1 MALVGLTSFEPAWV
15 TRLDVAVDPV
25 CRPADGKLLLDALEA
40 SRLPNGWR
48 VRSVGSPRST
58 VYCIGRVKDDAKA
71 RAYCRNLKMRD
82 GEPFGRI
89 RLEAQA
95 RYDPLGAML
104 EDVLDPT
111 FGAGVWTSRYGR
123 LAGSVRRMERER
135 QTTEFAEHVSAGRM
149 SYSQGERMC
158 TFLDL
163 ERLGLVTSYY
173 PKSVLAARRREA
185 RLLGWH
191 QTTPACLTS
200 MLSSSTC

>member
-1 MALVGLTSFEPAWV
+1 
-15 TRLDVAVDPV
+15 
-25 CRPADGKLLLDALEA
+25 
-40 SRLPNGWR
+40 
-48 VRSVGSPRST
+48 
-58 VYCIGRVKDDAKA
+58 
-71 RAYCRNLKMRD
+71 
-82 GEPFGRI
+82 
-89 RLEAQA
+89 
-95 RYDPLGAML
+95 
-104 EDVLDPT
+104 
-111 FGAGVWTSRYGR
+111 
-123 LAGSVRRMERER
+123 MERER

-149 SYSQGERMC
+149 SYSQGERTC